1 LIKSVRQFIIDKTTF
16 EVNKQVTTLQAKGI
30 YSITRNPMYV
40 GLLFLY
46 LGVTCFIGNLWNII
60 LLPILFIFIQEYVIK
75 REEKYL
81 QREFVQR
88 YTEYKNKVRR
98 WL

>member
-1 LIKSVRQFIIDKTTF
+1 MLIKPATSLQTT
-16 EVNKQVTTLQAKGI
+16 GI

-40 GLLFLY
+40 GLLFVYIGLTF
-46 LGVTCFIGNLWNII
+46 LIGNLWNFIFFP
-60 LLPILFIFIQEYVIK
+60 LLVIFIQEYIIK

-81 QREFVQR
+81 QHEFGQEYEMYKQR
-88 YTEYKNKVRR
+88 VRR